1 MKAVLLTAAGGTEVL
16 KLTEVDIPPI
26 PHPEYLRVRL
36 QAAGVNPVDYKM
48 RNRGGIVPNK
58 LPKILGCDGAGIVES
73 VGEAVTRF
81 QVGDEVYFF
90 NGGIGTDEPGNYA
103 EYTVIH
109 QDYAALKPH
118 QLSMLEAAALPLAWI
133 TAWESLVDRV
143 QLQADQT
150 VLIHAGAGGVGHLA
164 IQLAKNIGARVV
176 VTVSHPD
183 KSAFAQSLGAN
194 HCIDYTQ
201 TDFVQATLDW
211 TQGQGVDVVF
221 DTVGGETFC
230 QSIAATR
237 IYGKIVTL
245 LEKACNEEAIKL
257 AKLRNVS
264 LSYELMLTPLLQ
276 EMSAARIAQ
285 RKMLEEA
292 NRMIKLGQLQVK
304 VSQVFPL
311 AKVAQAHQLI
321 EAGHTL
327 GKVVLTIE

>member
-1 MKAVLLTAAGGTEVL
+1 MKAVLLTAAGGIEVL
-16 KLTEVDIPPI
+16 KLTEVDIPNI

-36 QAAGVNPVDYKM
+36 LAAGVNPVDYKM
-48 RNRGGIVPNK
+48 RNRGGIAPDK

-109 QDYAALKPH
+109 QDYVAPKPS
-118 QLSMLEAAALPLAWI
+118 QLSMQEAAALPLAWI

-143 QLQADQT
+143 QLRSNQT

-164 IQLAKNIGARVV
+164 IQLAKNREARVA
-176 VTVSHPD
+176 VTVSNPE
-183 KSAFAQSLGAN
+183 KATFAQSLGAD

-211 TQGQGVDVVF
+211 TQGEGVDVVF
-221 DTVGGETFC
+221 DTVGSETFC
-230 QSIAATR
+230 RSIAATR

-245 LEKACNEEAIKL
+245 LEKACHEEAIKL
-257 AKLRNVS
+257 AKLRNIS
-264 LSYELMLTPLLQ
+264 LSYELMLTPMLQ
-276 EMSAARIAQ
+276 GMSIARIAQ

-292 NRMIKLGQLQVK
+292 HRMIELGQLQVK
-304 VSQVFPL
+304 VGQVFPL
-311 AKVAQAHQLI
+311 DKVAQAHQLI

-327 GKVVLTIE
+327 GKIVLTIE

>member
-48 RNRGGIVPNK
+48 RNRGGIMPNK

-176 VTVSHPD
+176 VTISHPD

-230 QSIAATR
+230 QSIAATC

-276 EMSAARIAQ
+276 GMSAARIAQ

>member
-48 RNRGGIVPNK
+48 RNRGGIMPDK

-183 KSAFAQSLGAN
+183 KSALAQSLGAN

-292 NRMIKLGQLQVK
+292 NRMIKLGQLQIK

>member
-1 MKAVLLTAAGGTEVL
+1 MKAVLLTAAGGIEVL

-26 PHPEYLRVRL
+26 PHPEYLRVCL

-48 RNRGGIVPNK
+48 RNRGGIAPDK
-58 LPKILGCDGAGIVES
+58 LPKILGCDGAGVVES

-118 QLSMLEAAALPLAWI
+118 QLSMPAAAALPLAWI

-143 QLQADQT
+143 QLQANQT

-164 IQLAKNIGARVV
+164 IQLAKNLGARVA
-176 VTVSHPD
+176 VTVSSPD
-183 KSAFAQSLGAN
+183 KSAFAQSLGAD

-230 QSIAATR
+230 RSIAATR

-257 AKLRNVS
+257 AKLRNIS

-276 EMSAARIAQ
+276 GMSAARIAQ
-285 RKMLEEA
+285 RQMLEAA
-292 NRMIKLGQLQVK
+292 NQMIELGQLQVK

-311 AKVAQAHQLI
+311 AKVAQAHQLM

-327 GKVVLTIE
+327 GKVVLTLE

>member
-1 MKAVLLTAAGGTEVL
+1 MKAVLLTAAGGIEVL
-16 KLTEVDIPPI
+16 KLTEIDIPNI

-36 QAAGVNPVDYKM
+36 LAAGVNPVDYKM
-48 RNRGGIVPNK
+48 RNRGGIAPDK
-58 LPKILGCDGAGIVES
+58 LPKILGCEGAGIVES
-73 VGEAVTRF
+73 VGEAVTRC

-109 QDYAALKPH
+109 QDYVALKPS
-118 QLSMLEAAALPLAWI
+118 QLSMPEAAALPLAWI

-143 QLQADQT
+143 QLRSDQT
-150 VLIHAGAGGVGHLA
+150 VLIHAGVGGVGHLA
-164 IQLAKNIGARVV
+164 IQLAKKCQARVA
-176 VTVSHPD
+176 VTVSNPD
-183 KSAFAQSLGAN
+183 KAALAQSLGAD

-211 TQGQGVDVVF
+211 TQGEGVDIVF

-230 QSIAATR
+230 RSIAATR

-257 AKLRNVS
+257 AKLRNIS
-264 LSYELMLTPLLQ
+264 LSYELMLTPMLQ
-276 EMSAARIAQ
+276 GMSAARIAQ

-292 NRMIKLGQLQVK
+292 NQMIELGQLQVK

-311 AKVAQAHQLI
+311 AQVAQAHQLV
-321 EAGHTL
+321 EAGHTS
-327 GKVVLTIE
+327 GKIVLTMA